1 MARPKKIE
9 KKVELTPEISILLV
23 GHVDHGKTTLTQALS
38 GKWTDTHSEEL
49 KRGITIKLGYADSV
63 FYKCPNCQDTNAY
76 GVHGICKNCQSECI
90 PLRKVSFIDAPGH
103 ETLMATMLSG
113 AAIVD
118 AALLLVSANEP
129 CPQPQTRE
137 HLMALEIL
145 GIKNIIVVQNK
156 MDLIDRE
163 DLIKSH
169 VQIKN
174 FLKGTIAEN
183 SPIIPISA
191 QHNVN
196 IDVLIEA
203 IQENFKTP
211 DRNQSSDPIFYI
223 ARSFDINKPGSSIKD
238 VHGGVIG
245 GAMKV
250 GMLKIGEVVEIRPG
264 LKREKFGKV
273 MWEPIVTEVVNL
285 MTGDLEVK
293 EITPGGSAG
302 VLTKLDPSI
311 VKSDSLAGNVLG
323 VPGHMPDIL
332 NEISFKPNLLERVV
346 GAKDELLVDQIRKN
360 ETLMLNVNSTATVG
374 MVVEINK
381 GIIKVVLKKPVCAA
395 KKDRI
400 TISRMVGARWRL
412 IGWGSLE

>member
-1 MARPKKIE
+1 MARPKKVE

-63 FYKCPNCQDTNAY
+63 FYKCPKCETY
-76 GVHGICKNCQSECI
+76 GVLNICKDCKSECI

-145 GIKNIIVVQNK
+145 GIKDIIVVQNK
-156 MDLIDRE
+156 IDLVEKEKLIE
-163 DLIKSH
+163 NYNSIKS
-169 VQIKN
+169 
-174 FLKGTIAEN
+174 FLKGSIAEN
-183 SPIIPISA
+183 APIIPISA

-196 IDVLIEA
+196 IDVLIET
-203 IQENFKTP
+203 IQEYFKTP
-211 DRNQSSDPIFYI
+211 HRNQSADPLFYV
-223 ARSFDINKPGSSIKD
+223 ARSFDINKPGSSVKD
-238 VHGGVIG
+238 INGGVIG
-245 GAMKV
+245 GAMKE
-250 GMLKIGEVVEIRPG
+250 GMLKIGEIVEIRPG
-264 LKREKFGKV
+264 IKREKFGKTI
-273 MWEPIVTEVVNL
+273 WEPITTEIANL

-302 VLTKLDPSI
+302 ILTKLDSSI
-311 VKSDSLAGNVLG
+311 VKSDSLAGNVVG
-323 VPGHMPDIL
+323 VPGHMPEIIYEL
-332 NEISFKPNLLERVV
+332 NFKPKLLERVV
-346 GAKDELLVDQIRKN
+346 GAKDELLVDQIKKGEN
-360 ETLMLNVNSTATVG
+360 LMLNANSTATVG
-374 MVVEINK
+374 MVVETSK
-381 GIIKVVLKKPVCAA
+381 GIVKIILKKPICVL
-395 KKDRI
+395 KRDRI
-400 TISRMVGARWRL
+400 TISRMIGARWRL